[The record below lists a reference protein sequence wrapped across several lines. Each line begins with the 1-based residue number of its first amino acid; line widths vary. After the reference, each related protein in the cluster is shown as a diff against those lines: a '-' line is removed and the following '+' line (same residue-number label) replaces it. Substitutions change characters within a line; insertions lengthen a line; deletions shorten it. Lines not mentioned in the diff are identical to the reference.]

1 VISELIAYLLSFW
14 LAFTPVPE
22 GLYRVVKTV
31 DGDTIKVSIN
41 NKIET
46 IRLIGVDT
54 PETVDPRRTV
64 QCFGR
69 EASDFTK
76 KTLSNQNVKLEAD
89 ILSGDRDKYQRLLRY
104 VFLSDGQNFNQ
115 VLIENGYGH
124 EYTYN
129 SIPYKY
135 QKIFKQSEKDARD
148 NSRGLWASGV
158 CDKINQ

>member
-1 VISELIAYLLSFW
+1 MISELIAYILSLW
-14 LAFTPVPE
+14 LALAPVPQ
-22 GLYRVVKTV
+22 GLYRVVKIV
-31 DGDTIKVSIN
+31 DGDTVKVSID

-46 IRLIGVDT
+46 IRMIGVDT
-54 PETVDPRRTV
+54 PETVDPRRKV
-64 QCFGR
+64 GCFGK

-89 ILSGDRDKYQRLLRY
+89 VLFGDRDKYQRLLRY

-135 QKIFKQSEKDARD
+135 QKIFKQAEVDARD
-148 NSRGLWASGV
+148 NSRGLWAKGV
-158 CDKINQ
+158 CDKIN